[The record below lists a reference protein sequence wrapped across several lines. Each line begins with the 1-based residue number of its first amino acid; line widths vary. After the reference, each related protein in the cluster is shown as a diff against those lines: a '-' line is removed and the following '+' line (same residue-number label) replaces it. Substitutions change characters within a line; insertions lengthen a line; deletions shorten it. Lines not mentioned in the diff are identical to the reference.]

1 MIYYT
6 IYVKRLNNGVGYID
20 VGLEDD
26 RLLKDFEQYLDI
38 GVRPHRSYKLAHV
51 GTSDGGGLFTIDM
64 AEVTAIT
71 TIYKDKAG
79 EKLKSHTDLKKK
91 HDTGPHT
98 RHTTR

>member
-26 RLLKDFEQYLDI
+26 QLLKDYQQYLDI
-38 GVRPHRSYKLAHV
+38 GVRPHKSYKLAHA

-64 AEVTAIT
+64 SEVTAIT
-71 TIYKDKAG
+71 TIYKDKTQR
-79 EKLKSHTDLKKK
+79 SHAEVKKK
-91 HDTGPHT
+91 HDTSSHT